1 MTRDLQA
8 LATMS
13 RAELAAAWQ
22 LTFSRPLPASCGQTL
37 IRQLL
42 AWRWQADQ
50 YGDLTKAEQQ
60 QMVGSGSTALA
71 AGSRLVRV
79 WRNHTH
85 QVEVLADGYLHEGQR
100 YTSLSAI
107 AFAITGT
114 RWSGPVFFGLKQAPR

>member
-1 MTRDLQA
+1 
-8 LATMS
+8 MS
-13 RAELAAAWQ
+13 RTELAAAWQ
-22 LTFSRPLPASCGQTL
+22 RTFSRPLPASCGQTL

-60 QMVGSGSTALA
+60 LAGSGSITLA
-71 AGSRLVRV
+71 SGSRLVRV
-79 WRNHTH
+79 WRSHTH
-85 QVEVLADGYLHEGQR
+85 QVDVLSGGYLHEGQR

-114 RWSGPVFFGLKQAPR
+114 RWSGPVFFGLKQGRR